1 VESIEPAQFETN
13 LDPPII
19 EAWLAVIT
27 HSSEPSRARGWAHD
41 PR

>member
-1 VESIEPAQFETN
+1 MESIEPAQFETN

-27 HSSEPSRARGWAHD
+27 RSGEPSRAGGWAHD

>member
-27 HSSEPSRARGWAHD
+27 RF
-41 PR
+41 